1 MIATPLHHW
10 PCTAGYVQDPVEPA
24 NVSPMLPRYLTPEM
38 AELFGDRP
46 RVERW
51 LQVELLAVDALAAI
65 GRIPA
70 EDAARIRRASPAVDD
85 SLLAELE
92 AREQTTHHDV
102 AAFVD
107 VVAGRLGDDGRW
119 FHFGLTSSDIIDTG
133 LALALVAAG
142 ELVVEA
148 GAQLHRALVSQA
160 RAHRETAMPGR
171 THGVHALPVTFGS
184 KLALLALQVGRAV
197 DRVSLAT
204 EGLRVGKLSGAV
216 GTYAVIEPRVEA
228 IVCEALQLRPE
239 PASQVIARDRHADF
253 VFSLALVM
261 STVENIATS
270 VRLGHQTEVAEL
282 REGFSDEQKGSSA
295 MPHKTNP
302 VKAEQLCGLA
312 RYARSL
318 VPAALEDVALWH
330 ERDLT
335 HSSVERIVLAD
346 ACAVAHYSLRAATDL
361 VSTWVVDTDR
371 MSENLARSG
380 DVVCS
385 EALLHAII
393 ETGRSRDE
401 AYRTVQS
408 VVRGA
413 ADNATTLYAEAVRLG
428 VGLSDDEL
436 RAVLDPA
443 ALLTHAS
450 RAVDAL

>member
-1 MIATPLHHW
+1 MQCASLSEGAPDPAGQRHVGPWVSHRRLILQVMTATPLHHR
-10 PCTAGYVQDPVEPA
+10 PRTARYVQDLVGPA

-38 AELFGDRP
+38 AELFGDRA

-51 LQVELLAVDALAAI
+51 LEVELLAVDALAAI
-65 GRIPA
+65 GRIA
-70 EDAARIRRASPAVDD
+70 ADDAARIRRASPAVDD
-85 SLLAELE
+85 SLLAEIE
-92 AREQTTHHDV
+92 AREKATHHDV

-119 FHFGLTSSDIIDTG
+119 FHFGLTSSDVVDTG

-142 ELVVEA
+142 EMVVEA

-204 EGLRVGKLSGAV
+204 DGLRVGKLSGAV

-239 PASQVIARDRHADF
+239 PASQVIPRDRHADF

-282 REGFSDEQKGSSA
+282 R
-295 MPHKTNP
+295 P
-302 VKAEQLCGLA
+302 
-312 RYARSL
+312 RS
-318 VPAALEDVALWH
+318 
-330 ERDLT
+330 
-335 HSSVERIVLAD
+335 
-346 ACAVAHYSLRAATDL
+346 
-361 VSTWVVDTDR
+361 VS
-371 MSENLARSG
+371 
-380 DVVCS
+380 
-385 EALLHAII
+385 
-393 ETGRSRDE
+393 
-401 AYRTVQS
+401 
-408 VVRGA
+408 
-413 ADNATTLYAEAVRLG
+413 
-428 VGLSDDEL
+428 
-436 RAVLDPA
+436 
-443 ALLTHAS
+443 
-450 RAVDAL
+450 

>member
-1 MIATPLHHW
+1 MIATRLRHALY
-10 PCTAGYVQDPVEPA
+10 TVGYVEDPVQPA

-38 AELFGDRP
+38 AELFSDRA

-65 GRIPA
+65 GRVPA

-85 SLLAELE
+85 SLLAEIE

-107 VVAGRLGDDGRW
+107 VVSGRLGNDGRW
-119 FHFGLTSSDIIDTG
+119 FHFGLTSSDVVDTG

-148 GAQLHRALVSQA
+148 GARLHRVLVSEA
-160 RAHRETAMPGR
+160 RAHRAAAMPGR
-171 THGVHALPVTFGS
+171 THGMHALPVTFGS
-184 KLALLALQVGRAV
+184 KLALLALQVARAV
-197 DRVSLAT
+197 GRVGLAT
-204 EGLRVGKLSGAV
+204 DGLRVGKLSGAV
-216 GTYAVIEPRVEA
+216 GTYAVVEPRVEA
-228 IVCEALQLRPE
+228 VVCEALQLRPE

-261 STVENIATS
+261 AAVENLATT

-282 REGFSDEQKGSSA
+282 REGFSGEQKGSSA
-295 MPHKTNP
+295 MPHKSNP

-318 VPAALEDVALWH
+318 MPAALENVALWH

-346 ACAVAHYSLRAATDL
+346 ACTVAHYSLCTATDL

-385 EALLHAII
+385 EALLHALI
-393 ETGRSRDE
+393 EIGRSRDE

-408 VVRGA
+408 VVRSA
-413 ADNATTLYAEAVRLG
+413 ADNGTTLYTEAARLG

-436 RAVLDPA
+436 RATLDPA